1 MILWIYGGSLGF
13 SWMLRSSR
21 DKEEILGTNW
31 GLRGFLGF
39 CWETYGSEPKLVTK
53 PFVYNCKASKAQ
65 TVEKRS
71 LFLDRRFDYKPTGI
85 EREWREKSHVKT
97 YRAKNIL

>member
-21 DKEEILGTNW
+21 DKEDILGTNW

-39 CWETYGSEPKLVTK
+39 CWVTYASEPKLVTEPLYIIVK
-53 PFVYNCKASKAQ
+53 YQRHKQVGR
-65 TVEKRS
+65 VEK
-71 LFLDRRFDYKPTGI
+71 
-85 EREWREKSHVKT
+85 
-97 YRAKNIL
+97 